1 MHENIHKNEQVL
13 QQIEW
18 NSIVKLILSNAHFA
32 VTKSCV
38 LQFLAK
44 KESIEHKLNL
54 TSTYIEH
61 LYNND
66 FKEFCENLSHFDPTF
81 DAAKKLIQVQKH
93 SALHLSEL
101 NEYAKII
108 EIFLNNINLTKK
120 YLDITQ
126 IEQSLPQF
134 KNSIHREFLR
144 DFRKFVSFDGEV
156 NLEKHPIISPLYKKQ
171 LNLEGQIR
179 TKLSKQLN
187 SDGLKNKLQFSS
199 IDLINDRYVIPIKSD
214 SYNSSL
220 GRIISRSDSGHTLYV
235 EPISISQEN
244 FQRLEL
250 IIQIQEILEKIEL
263 DTTKI
268 LSLYIPPITNILN
281 LFTQLDEFVCRAK
294 LAQNLGLSYP
304 VISDHKKISLI
315 NSFHPLLINPV
326 KNNFDL
332 DENHSGL
339 IISGPNTGGK
349 TVTLK
354 MIAIT
359 QLLLRYGFYIPCD
372 HGEVYLYDK
381 VFYYGNDQQDLNSG
395 LSSFSAEVKN
405 YTSLFDNLADSNLI
419 LIDEIFNSTSSEEAS
434 ALAIAFFKKL
444 HSVSNVHIIVS
455 SHHQT
460 LKTILHQ
467 NNNYISAHVGFNS
480 AESLPTYKLHYGSP
494 GASHAL
500 SIFKALTKNNSF
512 FDDVYNDS
520 LTFLDNKAI
529 HYEKLLESLADKEHR
544 LATTLSENQSLN
556 HQLKNQK
563 KSMEGIIKIKIDDK
577 LNRFD
582 KKLQKVYSK
591 AENIISQAKAGEIN
605 KLKHLE
611 KIKSSISHELRSIGP
626 KDPPSD
632 PIPQYENLNTPDTIA
647 INQEYFCLTL
657 KSTVTVKKIDLN
669 KKTAHISKG
678 NFNLKVPID
687 SLKIAN
693 KPARSQHNDSKV
705 SISFSHSNTGKL
717 EYDCRGMRLEEFQSL
732 IEKVISDLL
741 LGETPFVTIIHGH
754 GTGVLKN
761 WLRNF
766 IRKHKEISIMPTESG
781 NDGETRLAL
790 SV

>member
-281 LFTQLDEFVCRAK
+281 LFTQLDEFV
-294 LAQNLGLSYP
+294 
-304 VISDHKKISLI
+304 
-315 NSFHPLLINPV
+315 
-326 KNNFDL
+326 
-332 DENHSGL
+332 
-339 IISGPNTGGK
+339 
-349 TVTLK
+349 
-354 MIAIT
+354 
-359 QLLLRYGFYIPCD
+359 
-372 HGEVYLYDK
+372 
-381 VFYYGNDQQDLNSG
+381 
-395 LSSFSAEVKN
+395 
-405 YTSLFDNLADSNLI
+405 
-419 LIDEIFNSTSSEEAS
+419 
-434 ALAIAFFKKL
+434 
-444 HSVSNVHIIVS
+444 
-455 SHHQT
+455 
-460 LKTILHQ
+460 
-467 NNNYISAHVGFNS
+467 
-480 AESLPTYKLHYGSP
+480 
-494 GASHAL
+494 
-500 SIFKALTKNNSF
+500 
-512 FDDVYNDS
+512 
-520 LTFLDNKAI
+520 
-529 HYEKLLESLADKEHR
+529 
-544 LATTLSENQSLN
+544 
-556 HQLKNQK
+556 
-563 KSMEGIIKIKIDDK
+563 
-577 LNRFD
+577 
-582 KKLQKVYSK
+582 
-591 AENIISQAKAGEIN
+591 
-605 KLKHLE
+605 
-611 KIKSSISHELRSIGP
+611 
-626 KDPPSD
+626 
-632 PIPQYENLNTPDTIA
+632 
-647 INQEYFCLTL
+647 
-657 KSTVTVKKIDLN
+657 
-669 KKTAHISKG
+669 
-678 NFNLKVPID
+678 
-687 SLKIAN
+687 
-693 KPARSQHNDSKV
+693 
-705 SISFSHSNTGKL
+705 
-717 EYDCRGMRLEEFQSL
+717 
-732 IEKVISDLL
+732 
-741 LGETPFVTIIHGH
+741 
-754 GTGVLKN
+754 
-761 WLRNF
+761 
-766 IRKHKEISIMPTESG
+766 
-781 NDGETRLAL
+781 
-790 SV
+790 